1 MKKATFLG
9 VFNPNVSKGI
19 DANLLNDFKRGLNA
33 FKKDFCNSRK
43 AFLSIQRVIMSE
55 AIRRVRK
62 TRCALGGCVSSPR
75 ATVATE
81 GKLRSI
87 YTPARSRGLAPARS

>member
-9 VFNPNVSKGI
+9 VFSSKASKGI
-19 DANLLNDFKRGLNA
+19 VVNLLNDFKRGLNA
-33 FKKDFCNSRK
+33 FKKDFCDSRK

-62 TRCALGGCVSSPR
+62 TRCALGGCREYLYSRPQQGLGSC
-75 ATVATE
+75 E
-81 GKLRSI
+81 ELRWS
-87 YTPARSRGLAPARS
+87 

>member
-9 VFNPNVSKGI
+9 VFNPKVSKGI
-19 DANLLNDFKRGLNA
+19 DANLLNDFKRGLND

-87 YTPARSRGLAPARS
+87 YTPARSGSSALARS

>member
-33 FKKDFCNSRK
+33 VKKDFCDSRK
-43 AFLSIQRVIMSE
+43 AFLSIQRIIMSE

-62 TRCALGGCVSSPR
+62 TRRALGGCREYLYSRPQQGLGSC
-75 ATVATE
+75 E
-81 GKLRSI
+81 ELRWS
-87 YTPARSRGLAPARS
+87 